1 MINIDENYYIRT
13 DELNYVLCTRGKCK
27 KKEVLGYYSKLA
39 SLLKAVLGYWA
50 RDHFSKADAEL
61 VDAVKQIIEKQK
73 EYERA
78 LDSLG
83 QIIE

>member
-13 DELNYVLCTRGKCK
+13 DDLNYILCDRSKSK

-50 RDHFSKADAEL
+50 RDHFQQTDAEL

-78 LDSLG
+78 LDPLR